1 MTVAMLLLLGAA
13 GGSLRSLIELY
24 NNSMEWRVARRVH
37 RHAARAGETLPR
49 PVYQDFVDPVPDV
62 VAAVFHTGLGAAAT
76 ALLGASGHINSVYA
90 ALAVGISGPALLA
103 QLGQI
108 QGVRD
113 AVTGAESTPAGT
125 LAALGRPAAPVHTQ
139 QPSASPA
146 HHHSEPGETPQGAG

>member
-24 NNSMEWRVARRVH
+24 NSSMEWRAARRVH
-37 RHAARAGETLPR
+37 RRAVRAGETLPR
-49 PVYQDFVDPVPDV
+49 PAYQDFVDPVPDV

-113 AVTGAESTPAGT
+113 AVTGAESMPADRP
-125 LAALGRPAAPVHTQ
+125 AALGRPAPTAHA
-139 QPSASPA
+139 QPATSPA
-146 HHHSEPGETPQGAG
+146 HHHGEPGETPQGAG